1 MWQFLFKDEADQI
14 VGTCFEVDNENECGF
29 GTCVKIGKLGLR
41 SNSNNTPRLITRS

>member
-29 GTCVKIGKLGLR
+29 GTCVKIGKLGI
-41 SNSNNTPRLITRS
+41 PRGLADDQADG